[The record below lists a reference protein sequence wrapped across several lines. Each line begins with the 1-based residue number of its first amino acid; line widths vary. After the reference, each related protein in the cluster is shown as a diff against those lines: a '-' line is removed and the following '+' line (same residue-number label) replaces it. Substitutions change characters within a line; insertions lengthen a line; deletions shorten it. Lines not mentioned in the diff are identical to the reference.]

1 MDAGWTSN
9 LTGKWDEQVH
19 GRAKDIILQMLF
31 IFCQL

>member
-1 MDAGWTSN
+1 MDVGGRSN

-19 GRAKDIILQMLF
+19 GRTKDIILQMLF